1 MVRFLHTADWHLGI
15 KFSQLGSKADS
26 AREIRFQTAEKI
38 LKKGKESNVDFII
51 ISGDLFDNNNVDIT
65 ILDRVIHLMDD
76 ISPLNV
82 YILPGNHDPL
92 TKDSLYL
99 NSAWNSLSN
108 VYLFKNPQPLTDAN
122 SGAVLYPCPI
132 TQKQSNIDFTDWI
145 AANNSEISVG
155 VAHGNI
161 QIEGYIDNSNFPIDR
176 NRASDSNLNYLALG
190 EWHSLSEFKSN
201 DGYVR
206 TVYPGTPESTKFG
219 ESNSGNVIIVDIESP
234 ESPPKLTECNVG
246 QLSWEQCDNKINN
259 LSDVSVMES
268 ELNNISNPQNKIIS
282 LNIDGVTDQETISYL
297 KTLDEKF
304 MDDFLYLRVNMDD
317 IHLKPN
323 MLELQSLIPEGAIV
337 NKTLD
342 TLLTLMKQGNIS
354 DLKANHEQLPEI
366 YSQINDKGIFKDV
379 SPEIINQAFLLL
391 YQMVKEV

>member
-1 MVRFLHTADWHLGI
+1 
-15 KFSQLGSKADS
+15 
-26 AREIRFQTAEKI
+26 
-38 LKKGKESNVDFII
+38 
-51 ISGDLFDNNNVDIT
+51 
-65 ILDRVIHLMDD
+65 MDD

-190 EWHSLSEFKSN
+190 EWHS
-201 DGYVR
+201 
-206 TVYPGTPESTKFG
+206 
-219 ESNSGNVIIVDIESP
+219 
-234 ESPPKLTECNVG
+234 
-246 QLSWEQCDNKINN
+246 Q
-259 LSDVSVMES
+259 
-268 ELNNISNPQNKIIS
+268 
-282 LNIDGVTDQETISYL
+282 
-297 KTLDEKF
+297 
-304 MDDFLYLRVNMDD
+304 
-317 IHLKPN
+317 
-323 MLELQSLIPEGAIV
+323 
-337 NKTLD
+337 
-342 TLLTLMKQGNIS
+342 
-354 DLKANHEQLPEI
+354 
-366 YSQINDKGIFKDV
+366 
-379 SPEIINQAFLLL
+379 
-391 YQMVKEV
+391 